1 MLPFEEKTW
10 AKPVAKFMI
19 TMTLIAEAVAV
30 LWLRHYGPL
39 DPPEIVALL
48 LILVGVLPPNIHIL
62 RRTSGITAPSPVQSG
77 PMPLQK

>member
-1 MLPFEEKTW
+1 MLPFEERIW

-19 TMTLIAEAVAV
+19 IATLLGEAAAV

-39 DPPEIVALL
+39 DPPEIVALI

-62 RRTSGITAPSPVQSG
+62 RRQPGASRAPVQAG
-77 PMPLQK
+77 AMPLHK

>member
-1 MLPFEEKTW
+1 MLPFEEKIW

-19 TMTLIAEAVAV
+19 IATLLAEAIAF

-39 DPPEIVALL
+39 DPPEIVALI

-62 RRTSGITAPSPVQSG
+62 RRHPGTSRPPVQAG
-77 PMPLQK
+77 PMPLHK